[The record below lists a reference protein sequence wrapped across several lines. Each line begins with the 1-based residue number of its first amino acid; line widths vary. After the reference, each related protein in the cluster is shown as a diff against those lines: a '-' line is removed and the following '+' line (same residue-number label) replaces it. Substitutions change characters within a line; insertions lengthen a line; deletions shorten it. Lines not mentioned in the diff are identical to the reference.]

1 VTHEREIIALF
12 EKTVT
17 FLEFNRAYLSS
28 AGRPA

>member
-17 FLEFNRAYLSS
+17 FLEFNRAYQRPMV
-28 AGRPA
+28 RPA